1 MWPPTGD
8 TGEYGRASDPLVEL
22 VLHRA
27 LELAHD
33 LPARVEG
40 RDPTTLIF
48 FPSNRRIVLYH
59 DLAAFLAAA
68 EAGEVLDVDNAGWGV
83 PPRLVRDWSE
93 EQLRR
98 WLADHPPPDWPAY
111 VG

>member
-1 MWPPTGD
+1 
-8 TGEYGRASDPLVEL
+8 V
-22 VLHRA
+22 
-27 LELAHD
+27 
-33 LPARVEG
+33 
-40 RDPTTLIF
+40 TLIF

-68 EAGEVLDVDNAGWGV
+68 EAGEVPDVDNAGWGV

-98 WLADHPPPDWPAY
+98 WLADHPPSGLPVY
-111 VG
+111 L